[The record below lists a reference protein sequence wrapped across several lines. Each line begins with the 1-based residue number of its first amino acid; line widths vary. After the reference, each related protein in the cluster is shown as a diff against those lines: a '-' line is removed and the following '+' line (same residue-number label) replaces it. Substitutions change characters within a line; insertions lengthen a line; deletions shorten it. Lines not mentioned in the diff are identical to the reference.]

1 MRSRKKF
8 KQEKSMSRY
17 RISLSVFLFAA
28 FVAIA
33 SCGKRKKETSF
44 DFPQKSTQ
52 QLVDRLDQL
61 STLDWDFLSAKTQ
74 VKVSGSQAN
83 ENFKASIR
91 MKKDSAVLINI
102 TKLGVPAMQVLLS
115 NDSLKLVNRI
125 AKCYIKEGR
134 AALPE
139 MIDFPVEYTH
149 LQDLL
154 IGKPLIF
161 NRDFEHIQIQ
171 DKNAY
176 VIKTKRPR
184 PGAQAGENLS
194 DVFITYYLDPVTLE
208 LSKVVLESPADNA
221 RVEISYTGK
230 HEKIEGLM
238 LPLQVDIVIKTPS
251 DEVRVEIVYNRPDV
265 AHEKKLNLNVPE
277 NYEKCSK

>member
-1 MRSRKKF
+1 MTRN
-8 KQEKSMSRY
+8 
-17 RISLSVFLFAA
+17 RISLSVVLIMAL
-28 FVAIA
+28 VAIA
-33 SCGKRKKETSF
+33 SCGKRNKVTSF
-44 DFPQKSTQ
+44 DFAQKSTE
-52 QLVDRLDQL
+52 QLVERLDQL
-61 STLDWDFLSAKTQ
+61 STLEWDFLSAKTQ

-102 TKLGVPAMQVLLS
+102 TKLGVPAMQVLVS

-125 AKCYIKEGR
+125 TKCYIKEGR

-161 NRDFEHIQIQ
+161 NREFEHIQIQ

-184 PGAQAGENLS
+184 PGAADDGKLS
-194 DVFITYYLDPVTLE
+194 EVFITYYLDPVSLE